1 MINECKIFEKINE
14 AQIFLHNI
22 YNIIS
27 NHSSNRNYSD
37 RHLKSTKNKINVKI
51 IRYVS
56 CSVCFVSNELEKT
69 WPQKAT
75 TKQHV
80 VWLQ

>member
-22 YNIIS
+22 YNNIIS

-37 RHLKSTKNKINVKI
+37 RHLKSTKNKIKCKNHQI
-51 IRYVS
+51 
-56 CSVCFVSNELEKT
+56 C
-69 WPQKAT
+69 
-75 TKQHV
+75 V
-80 VWLQ
+80 V